1 MIVLIAD
8 DEPLARRRLRRL
20 LSSHDDV
27 VVAEECPDGSSF
39 VEAVARHGPD
49 VAFLDVRMPG
59 LDGFEALARLEPHRC
74 PQVVFVT
81 AFDQYAVRAFE
92 VAAVDYLVKPVD
104 AERLEAALSRVRS
117 RVPRDGSGSA
127 TLLRLVDAVRSTRRD
142 LREGLSRIG
151 RGGARHLLLKDGS
164 DANLV
169 AVEDIDWIEADG
181 NYVSVHV
188 GDRCHLVRRT
198 LSGLVD
204 ILDPTRFARIHRS
217 TIVNLDRVERL
228 SAGYAGSYFVFLRDG
243 TELTLS
249 RGYRDDLLGRL
260 GTSL

>member
-20 LSSHDDV
+20 LSPHDDV
-27 VVAEECPDGSSF
+27 VVVEECPDGFSF
-39 VEAVARHGPD
+39 VEAVARHEPD

-59 LDGFEALARLEPHRC
+59 LDGFEALARLEPDRC
-74 PQVVFVT
+74 PEIVFVT

-92 VAAVDYLVKPVD
+92 VEAVDYLVKPVD
-104 AERLEAALSRVRS
+104 AERLGAALSRVS
-117 RVPRDGSGSA
+117 RRVERGGSGS
-127 TLLRLVDAVRSTRRD
+127 TSLRGLANAIQSTRRD
-142 LREGLSRIG
+142 LRAGLSRIG
-151 RGGARHLLLKDGS
+151 HGGARHLLLKEGS

-169 AVEDIDWIEADG
+169 AVDDIDWIEADG
-181 NYVSVHV
+181 NYVSVHA

-198 LSGLVD
+198 LSGLEDV
-204 ILDPTRFARIHRS
+204 LDPTQFARIHRS

-228 SAGYAGSYFVFLRDG
+228 TPGYAGSYFVFLRDG

-249 RGYRDDLLGRL
+249 RGYRADLLGRL